1 VFRICEKVS
10 IFLDTLESY
19 GFYAYYKS
27 GVIAYAL
34 FIEKQSFIL
43 SFRTRRNI
51 RKIFEI
57 TFSPN
62 IDVMKKSQMS
72 NTVLRLIH

>member
-1 VFRICEKVS
+1 MRF
-10 IFLDTLESY
+10 
-19 GFYAYYKS
+19 
-27 GVIAYAL
+27 

-51 RKIFEI
+51 RKMFEI

-62 IDVMKKSQMS
+62 IDVMKKPQMS
-72 NTVLRLIH
+72 NTMLRLIH